1 MLCFC
6 LQMRRLRECER
17 MLVALELAGW
27 LNEANL
33 ALQAVVQCYG
43 LLAPLIFYKIP
54 SVAVVQVHN
63 LIRSFH
69 WSNYRSKGHRQ
80 RSFKKKC
87 SKRSSQLLIL
97 LLKDKGRHSASL
109 LMILTFNLSQVLQRC
124 HVVLQEIPAGLRQKR
139 QQSIADSLHH
149 MTACITYSMAKVKP
163 LLQDRK

>member
-1 MLCFC
+1 MYNYVCIKNFLLCRVISSSRKFCPCLQCFITVFIWGGCSAPFYSVLLLFTYEVVVLPHFTVFCYC

-63 LIRSFH
+63 IIHSIH
-69 WSNYRSKGHRQ
+69 WSIYRSKGYMQ
-80 RSFKKKC
+80 RSFQK
-87 SKRSSQLLIL
+87 SAYILSAKRVQ
-97 LLKDKGRHSASL
+97 DYYF
-109 LMILTFNLSQVLQRC
+109 TFER
-124 HVVLQEIPAGLRQKR
+124 
-139 QQSIADSLHH
+139 
-149 MTACITYSMAKVKP
+149 
-163 LLQDRK
+163 